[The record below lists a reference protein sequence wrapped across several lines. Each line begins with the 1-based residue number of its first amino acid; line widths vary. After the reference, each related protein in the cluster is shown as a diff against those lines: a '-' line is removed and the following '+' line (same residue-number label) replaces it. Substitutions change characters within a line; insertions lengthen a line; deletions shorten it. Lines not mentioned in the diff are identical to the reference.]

1 MPYIDITTMRGM
13 MPRVVTSML
22 PDHSAV
28 LAEDCHFRFG
38 VITPERQISGVEKTF
53 TIKPKTIFHYRDDF
67 WFAWPDVV
75 DVIRSPVAQDN
86 YGRIYYTDGRFP
98 KVTDATIATK
108 GDGNHPASSYR
119 LGIPAPTTA
128 PVCTVQ
134 QGGDVSDD
142 NPNDD
147 ETRFYTETFVSD
159 YGEEGPPGPASLEV
173 TLRTPGTAVQ
183 LTLSPVPLQ
192 NASIKRR
199 RIYRSASGGGE
210 ADFLLVAELDA
221 SVLSY
226 TDKIPGKNLGPS
238 LATWDY
244 LPPPENMTG
253 LCLMANGIAAGFAGN
268 EVMFSEAYLPYAWPE
283 VNRHTTAEDIVAIC
297 PLGTSLVVATK
308 GEPYLFSGVSPSTIS
323 GSRIPSMQACLSRR
337 SMVAMEGFVLY
348 AGTNGLVS
356 VDVNGNTALA
366 TEKIISPEQWQSQF
380 NPASIV
386 AYSWRGEYI
395 ACYTKPDGKQDVF
408 VFSPVNMDI
417 RYLSTP
423 FDCAWVDLAKDMMR
437 VVTGD
442 KMSVLAGGS
451 LPSTIRWHS
460 KIFSLPERTS
470 FSCIRVKSPAPE
482 RVGITIMADDVPVI
496 HFAPGTFKGSVVRL
510 PAATGQNWQVMV
522 SGFGQV
528 ERITLSTSMSEMPV

>member
-1 MPYIDITTMRGM
+1 
-13 MPRVVTSML
+13 
-22 PDHSAV
+22 
-28 LAEDCHFRFG
+28 
-38 VITPERQISGVEKTF
+38 
-53 TIKPKTIFHYRDDF
+53 
-67 WFAWPDVV
+67 
-75 DVIRSPVAQDN
+75 
-86 YGRIYYTDGRFP
+86 
-98 KVTDATIATK
+98 
-108 GDGNHPASSYR
+108 GNHPTSSYR

-183 LTLSPVPLQ
+183 LTLAPVPLQ

-226 TDKIPGKNLGPS
+226 TDKIPAKNLGPS

-323 GSRIPSMQACLSRR
+323 GSR
-337 SMVAMEGFVLY
+337 
-348 AGTNGLVS
+348 
-356 VDVNGNTALA
+356 
-366 TEKIISPEQWQSQF
+366 
-380 NPASIV
+380 
-386 AYSWRGEYI
+386 
-395 ACYTKPDGKQDVF
+395 
-408 VFSPVNMDI
+408 
-417 RYLSTP
+417 
-423 FDCAWVDLAKDMMR
+423 
-437 VVTGD
+437 
-442 KMSVLAGGS
+442 
-451 LPSTIRWHS
+451 
-460 KIFSLPERTS
+460 
-470 FSCIRVKSPAPE
+470 
-482 RVGITIMADDVPVI
+482 
-496 HFAPGTFKGSVVRL
+496 
-510 PAATGQNWQVMV
+510 
-522 SGFGQV
+522 
-528 ERITLSTSMSEMPV
+528 

>member
-13 MPRVVTSML
+13 MPRVITSML
-22 PDHSAV
+22 PDHAAV

-38 VITPERQISGVEKTF
+38 VITPEYQISEVEKTF
-53 TIKPKTIFHYRDDF
+53 SIKPKTVFHYRDDF

-86 YGRIYYTDGRFP
+86 YGRVYYTDGSFP
-98 KVTDATIATK
+98 KVTDATIATR
-108 GDGNHPASSYR
+108 GNGNLPTASYR

-128 PVCTVQ
+128 PVCTIHQ
-134 QGGDVSDD
+134 ASNLPDD

-147 ETRFYTETFVSD
+147 ETRFYTETFVSS

-173 TLRTPGTAVQ
+173 TLRSPGTAVQ
-183 LTLSPVPLQ
+183 MTLSPVPLQ
-192 NASIKRR
+192 NSNIRRR

-221 SVLSY
+221 AVLNY
-226 TDKIPGKNLGPS
+226 TDKIPTKNLGPS
-238 LATWDY
+238 LDTWDY
-244 LPPPENMTG
+244 LPPPDNMTG

-283 VNRHTTAEDIVAIC
+283 VNRHTTAEDIVAVC

-323 GSRIPSMQACLSRR
+323 GSKIPSMQACLSKR

-356 VDVNGNTALA
+356 VDANGNAALA
-366 TEKIISPEQWQSQF
+366 TEQVISPEQWQSKF
-380 NPASIV
+380 NPASVV
-386 AYSWRGEYI
+386 ACAYRGEYI
-395 ACYTKPDGKQDVF
+395 ACYTKPDGNSDVF
-408 VFSPVNMDI
+408 VFNPTNMDI
-417 RYLSTP
+417 RHLSTP
-423 FDCAWVDLAKDMMR
+423 FDCACVDLVSDRLR
-437 VVTGD
+437 VVTG
-442 KMSVLAGGS
+442 KNMSVFAGGT

-460 KIFSLPERTS
+460 KVFSLPERTS
-470 FSCIRVKSPAPE
+470 FSCLRVKSPTPE
-482 RVGITIMADDVPVI
+482 RVGITVLADDVVVI
-496 HFAPGTFKGSVVRL
+496 HFAPGTFSGSVVRL
-510 PAATGQNWQVMV
+510 PAATGQNWQVLV
-522 SGFGQV
+522 SGFGKV
-528 ERITLSTSMSEMPV
+528 ERITLSTSMSELPI

>member
-13 MPRVVTSML
+13 MPGVIASML
-22 PDHSAV
+22 PDNSAV
-28 LAEDCHFRFG
+28 LAENCHFRYG
-38 VITPERQISGVEKTF
+38 VITPEHEMSEVEKTF

-75 DVIRSPVAQDN
+75 DVIRSPIAQDPH
-86 YGRIYYTDGRFP
+86 GRIYYTDGRFP

-108 GDGNHPASSYR
+108 GDGNHPTSSYR

-183 LTLSPVPLQ
+183 LTLAPVPLQ

-226 TDKIPGKNLGPS
+226 TDKIPAKNLGPS

-323 GSRIPSMQACLSRR
+323 GSKIPSMQACLSRR

-356 VDVNGNTALA
+356 VDAGGSTAVV

-380 NPASIV
+380 NPSSIV

-408 VFSPVNMDI
+408 VFSPVNMD
-417 RYLSTP
+417 
-423 FDCAWVDLAKDMMR
+423 
-437 VVTGD
+437 TG
-442 KMSVLAGGS
+442 
-451 LPSTIRWHS
+451 
-460 KIFSLPERTS
+460 FE
-470 FSCIRVKSPAPE
+470 
-482 RVGITIMADDVPVI
+482 
-496 HFAPGTFKGSVVRL
+496 
-510 PAATGQNWQVMV
+510 
-522 SGFGQV
+522 
-528 ERITLSTSMSEMPV
+528 

>member
-1 MPYIDITTMRGM
+1 M
-13 MPRVVTSML
+13 
-22 PDHSAV
+22 
-28 LAEDCHFRFG
+28 
-38 VITPERQISGVEKTF
+38 
-53 TIKPKTIFHYRDDF
+53 
-67 WFAWPDVV
+67 
-75 DVIRSPVAQDN
+75 
-86 YGRIYYTDGRFP
+86 
-98 KVTDATIATK
+98 
-108 GDGNHPASSYR
+108 
-119 LGIPAPTTA
+119 
-128 PVCTVQ
+128 
-134 QGGDVSDD
+134 
-142 NPNDD
+142 
-147 ETRFYTETFVSD
+147 
-159 YGEEGPPGPASLEV
+159 
-173 TLRTPGTAVQ
+173 
-183 LTLSPVPLQ
+183 
-192 NASIKRR
+192 
-199 RIYRSASGGGE
+199 
-210 ADFLLVAELDA
+210 AELDA

-226 TDKIPGKNLGPS
+226 TDKIPAKNLGPS
-238 LATWDY
+238 TATWDY

-323 GSRIPSMQACLSRR
+323 GSKIPSMQACLSRR

-356 VDVNGNTALA
+356 VDAGGSTAVV

-380 NPASIV
+380 NPSSIV

-470 FSCIRVKSPAPE
+470 FP
-482 RVGITIMADDVPVI
+482 
-496 HFAPGTFKGSVVRL
+496 
-510 PAATGQNWQVMV
+510 V
-522 SGFGQV
+522 SG
-528 ERITLSTSMSEMPV
+528 

>member
-1 MPYIDITTMRGM
+1 
-13 MPRVVTSML
+13 
-22 PDHSAV
+22 
-28 LAEDCHFRFG
+28 
-38 VITPERQISGVEKTF
+38 
-53 TIKPKTIFHYRDDF
+53 
-67 WFAWPDVV
+67 
-75 DVIRSPVAQDN
+75 
-86 YGRIYYTDGRFP
+86 
-98 KVTDATIATK
+98 
-108 GDGNHPASSYR
+108 
-119 LGIPAPTTA
+119 
-128 PVCTVQ
+128 
-134 QGGDVSDD
+134 
-142 NPNDD
+142 
-147 ETRFYTETFVSD
+147 
-159 YGEEGPPGPASLEV
+159 
-173 TLRTPGTAVQ
+173 
-183 LTLSPVPLQ
+183 
-192 NASIKRR
+192 
-199 RIYRSASGGGE
+199 
-210 ADFLLVAELDA
+210 
-221 SVLSY
+221 
-226 TDKIPGKNLGPS
+226 
-238 LATWDY
+238 
-244 LPPPENMTG
+244 
-253 LCLMANGIAAGFAGN
+253 
-268 EVMFSEAYLPYAWPE
+268 
-283 VNRHTTAEDIVAIC
+283 AIC

-408 VFSPVNMDI
+408 VFSPANMDI

-482 RVGITIMADDVPVI
+482 WVGITVMADDVPVI
-496 HFAPGTFKGSVVRL
+496 HFAPGTFKGNVVRL

-528 ERITLSTSMSEMPV
+528 ERITLSTSMSELPI

>member
-1 MPYIDITTMRGM
+1 M
-13 MPRVVTSML
+13 
-22 PDHSAV
+22 
-28 LAEDCHFRFG
+28 
-38 VITPERQISGVEKTF
+38 
-53 TIKPKTIFHYRDDF
+53 
-67 WFAWPDVV
+67 
-75 DVIRSPVAQDN
+75 
-86 YGRIYYTDGRFP
+86 
-98 KVTDATIATK
+98 
-108 GDGNHPASSYR
+108 
-119 LGIPAPTTA
+119 
-128 PVCTVQ
+128 
-134 QGGDVSDD
+134 
-142 NPNDD
+142 
-147 ETRFYTETFVSD
+147 
-159 YGEEGPPGPASLEV
+159 
-173 TLRTPGTAVQ
+173 
-183 LTLSPVPLQ
+183 
-192 NASIKRR
+192 
-199 RIYRSASGGGE
+199 
-210 ADFLLVAELDA
+210 AELDA

-323 GSRIPSMQACLSRR
+323 GSKIPSMQACLSRR

-356 VDVNGNTALA
+356 VDVNGNTTLA

-380 NPASIV
+380 NPTSIV

-482 RVGITIMADDVPVI
+482 RVGITVMADDVPVI